1 MNESYAVDKWLYATL
16 HGDSTL
22 LAAAPGGIHADAAP
36 MGTTGVYVT
45 YAMMA
50 NADLLT
56 LSGVR
61 MFNKNLYIVK
71 AVGAGQ
77 SYGVVQTAAE
87 RIDALLK
94 RTAGSVTGGLILS
107 CVREEI
113 VRYSELV
120 EQRQFRHLGGLYR
133 IQAQEA

>member
-1 MNESYAVDKWLYATL
+1 MNEAYAVDKWLYTVL
-16 HGDSTL
+16 HGDATL
-22 LAAAPGGIHADAAP
+22 LAAAAGGIHADAAP
-36 MGTTGVYVT
+36 MGTTGVYVV

-61 MFNKNLYIVK
+61 MFNRNMYVVK
-71 AVGAGQ
+71 AVGEGA
-77 SYGVVQTAAE
+77 SYSVVKTAAE
-87 RIDALLK
+87 RIDTLIR
-94 RTAGSVTGGLILS
+94 RTSGSVTGALILS

-120 EQRQFRHLGGLYR
+120 EQKQFRHLGGLYR